1 MRNRSPR
8 AVIVLVENVPDASNV
23 KTMAGLL
30 SLESQYSW
38 RPTLTNVR
46 LHCGVPVQR
55 ERTVWVGVCVQ
66 NVKFIFTP
74 QSEKS
79 IQSTN
84 CDENGLRFS
93 LGRLVADDP
102 P

>member
-8 AVIVLVENVPDASNV
+8 AVIVLVDNVPDASNV

-55 ERTVWVGVCVQ
+55 ERTVWVGVRTERQ
-66 NVKFIFTP
+66 IHIHT
-74 QSEKS
+74 SECK
-79 IQSTN
+79 IN
-84 CDENGLRFS
+84 
-93 LGRLVADDP
+93 P
-102 P
+102 IY